1 MKLYSLLAALALL
14 AVVAAPPVLDQRTAA
29 TEVQPAA
36 FQSVH
41 GSYFM
46 PVTDTST
53 HLQNLFKSS
62 PVDTPDGATVW
73 ELVRNPELMRS

>member
-1 MKLYSLLAALALL
+1 MKLYAVLAALALV
-14 AVVAAPPVLDQRTAA
+14 AVVAAPPMLDHRTPA

-36 FQSVH
+36 FASVH

-46 PVTDTST
+46 PVRDMST
-53 HLQNLFKSS
+53 HLQKLFDRA

-73 ELVRNPELMRS
+73 ELVRNPELTRS

>member
-1 MKLYSLLAALALL
+1 MKLHSLLAAFALL
-14 AVVAAPPVLDQRTAA
+14 AVVAVPPVLDHRTPA

-53 HLQNLFKSS
+53 HLQKLFDRA

-73 ELVRNPELMRS
+73 ELARNPALQTA